1 MRRGPYHLAT
11 DLPHGR
17 PPPAAGSRPV
27 ADSFTLT
34 ARWVFPVSGPPLP
47 NGTVT
52 VRGDRVEAVDA
63 RGVRSADEDLGN
75 VAIVPGLVNVHTHL
89 DLSGARGLIP
99 PTDPD
104 HFTDWLRGVIAYRRS
119 RTAEQVQ
126 ADVRAGLAECMR
138 FGTTLVGDIT
148 AGGASWPAVSTAAT
162 RAVLFWEVI
171 GLTAERY
178 QPVLNE
184 FGTKAGLSWSDD
196 TPAVYPA
203 TPLCRW
209 AVSPHAPYS
218 ANHDYARGQLLMGN
232 VAIHLAESPAEL
244 ELLATRTG
252 PFVLLLKDLGAWE
265 PAALTAGL
273 LDFFPTRPTLTS
285 PPVLYVHCNYLP
297 PDTPFAPSQSVVY
310 CPRTHAA
317 FGHPPHP
324 FRDFL
329 ARGVRVCL
337 ATDSLASNPDLDVLA
352 EARFVH
358 SRHPDFPPDRLLR
371 MITADAADALGWGDA
386 CGSLEPGKSADLVAV
401 PLPDRDAADPHD
413 LLFADH
419 PGGRRTLFRGTWRA

>member
-1 MRRGPYHLAT
+1 M
-11 DLPHGR
+11 
-17 PPPAAGSRPV
+17 

-75 VAIVPGLVNVHTHL
+75 VAIVPGLVNAHTHL

-126 ADVRAGLAECMR
+126 ADVRDGLAECLR
-138 FGTTLVGDIT
+138 FGTTLVGDI
-148 AGGASWPAVSTAAT
+148 AADGASWDALAAAPT
-162 RAVLFWEVI
+162 RAVVFYELI
-171 GLTAERY
+171 GLSEERARAALAAAERWY
-178 QPVLNE
+178 ADRRESASVR
-184 FGTKAGLSWSDD
+184 A
-196 TPAVYPA
+196 
-203 TPLCRW
+203 

-218 ANHDYARGQLLMGN
+218 ARVWLIAAAGKLVRERKRPLA
-232 VAIHLAESPAEL
+232 VHLAESRAEV
-244 ELLATRTG
+244 ELLASRRG
-252 PFVLLLKDLGAWE
+252 PFVPFLKDLRAWD
-265 PAALTAGL
+265 PDGLVDRLAGVMAAC
-273 LDFFPTRPTLTS
+273 DFRQPKLF
-285 PPVLYVHCNYLP
+285 VHGNHL
-297 PDTPFAPSQSVVY
+297 APSARIRRNSTIVY

-358 SRHPDFPPDRLLR
+358 SRYPDFPGDRLLR
-371 MITADAADALGWGDA
+371 MVTADAADALGWGDE
-386 CGSLEPGKSADLVAV
+386 CGALEPGKSADLVAV
-401 PLPDRDAADPHD
+401 PLPDRDAADPHE

-419 PGGRRTLFRGTWRA
+419 PGPRRTLFRGAWRG